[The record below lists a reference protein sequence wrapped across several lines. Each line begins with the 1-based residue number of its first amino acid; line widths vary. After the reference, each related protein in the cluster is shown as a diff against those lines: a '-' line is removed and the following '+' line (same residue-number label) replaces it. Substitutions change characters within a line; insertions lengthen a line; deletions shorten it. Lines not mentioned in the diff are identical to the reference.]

1 MNVFDTYSLEQ
12 IIRTTIASVFLIAM
26 LASVAFMVWWGL
38 LMVISG
44 GDEDRVK
51 KAVNHIRYAALG
63 ILVLVVIVL
72 VVPSFLKILHL
83 PYGEYFQP
91 GVIFDSIR
99 ELASNI
105 FQPSE
110 YSLYDPASSWL
121 PPDFTTLD

>member
-1 MNVFDTYSLEQ
+1 
-12 IIRTTIASVFLIAM
+12 
-26 LASVAFMVWWGL
+26 
-38 LMVISG
+38 MVISG

-91 GVIFDSIR
+91 GAIFDSIR

-110 YSLYDPASSWL
+110 YSLYDPASS
-121 PPDFTTLD
+121 